1 MKLLLVS
8 STASMLI
15 QEIQLKGIITIVCTL
30 YLGSNTFCR
39 KKQLVQHSSGTAS
52 NPWSYTLG
60 YNTITYVV

>member
-39 KKQLVQHSSGTAS
+39 KKQLVQHWYSKQSMVIHTR
-52 NPWSYTLG
+52 L
-60 YNTITYVV
+60 